1 MKEVGEGR
9 QNIRET
15 LQDKVSKQILT
26 PIICGFL
33 RNLTSATKCP
43 SVCNLGCSHPAD
55 VLRALSRTPFPHSR
69 LSSYLSNTLTN
80 LCMALLNFSLSCFVL
95 YCYAFVQYGNVKPIQ
110 YNTMHK
116 FFAVLDNPRY
126 LLIGD

>member
-95 YCYAFVQYGNVKPIQ
+95 YCYAFVQYGNVKPIPCINFSQ
-110 YNTMHK
+110 YWTTL
-116 FFAVLDNPRY
+116 AIL
-126 LLIGD
+126 GD